1 VSQPLLQVR
10 NLCVDYRAPTGFATT
25 VRLRAVDGVSFEL
38 PRGSALG
45 IVGESGSG
53 KSSIARAILRLTEA
67 TGSVRFGNT
76 ELLTADR
83 AALRSAR
90 RTMQAIFQDP
100 IGSLDPRMTIADIV
114 GEPLRE
120 HCPELAAAARRARS
134 VDALRRVGLSDEVL
148 DRYPHQFSGGQAQ
161 RIAIA
166 RALIVAPELVICDEP
181 LSALDVSIK
190 AQIANLL
197 RDLQRQLQ
205 LSLLIIS
212 HDLAAVRFCC
222 DQVLVLYRGQVMEVA
237 ATDTLYRDPRHPYSR
252 ALLAAVPVPDP
263 QAARQPP
270 PALQGVD
277 AQPAH
282 MGCPFSPRCPLAI
295 DRCRIERPEPRQVAG
310 SLVACHRADESGL
323 PA

>member
-1 VSQPLLQVR
+1 VNQPLLQVR
-10 NLCVDYRAPTGFATT
+10 DLCVEYAAPAGFVTT
-25 VRLRAVDGVSFEL
+25 ARLRAVDGVSFEL
-38 PRGSALG
+38 PRGGALG

-53 KSSIARAILRLTEA
+53 KSSIARAILRLTQA
-67 TGSVRFGNT
+67 TGSVRFRDT
-76 ELLTADR
+76 ELLTADH
-83 AALRSAR
+83 ASLRSAR
-90 RTMQAIFQDP
+90 RSMQAIFQDP
-100 IGSLDPRMTIADIV
+100 IGSLDPRMTIVDIV

-120 HCPELAAAARRARS
+120 HRPELPDAARRAHS
-134 VDALRRVGLSDEVL
+134 IDALRRVGLSDEVL

-166 RALIVAPELVICDEP
+166 RALILSPELVICDEP

-197 RDLQRQLQ
+197 RDLRRQLQ
-205 LSLLIIS
+205 LSLMIIS
-212 HDLAAVRFCC
+212 HDMAAVRFCC

-263 QAARQPP
+263 QAARQPSP
-270 PALQGVD
+270 VMQGVET
-277 AQPAH
+277 QPADV
-282 MGCPFSPRCPLAI
+282 GCPFSPRCPLAI
-295 DRCRIERPEPRQVAG
+295 DRCLNERPRPRRVAN
-310 SLVACHRADESGL
+310 SLVACHRAEESGR